1 MKMLKFIP
9 NQINTIEQKKMRK
22 FRLTKNVNNQ
32 TTHILKIV
40 IIHENRYKA
49 EKTNINMSIHIT
61 VYQISC
67 EQLSSLS

>member
-1 MKMLKFIP
+1 MLKFIL
-9 NQINTIEQKKMRK
+9 NHINTIEQKKMRK